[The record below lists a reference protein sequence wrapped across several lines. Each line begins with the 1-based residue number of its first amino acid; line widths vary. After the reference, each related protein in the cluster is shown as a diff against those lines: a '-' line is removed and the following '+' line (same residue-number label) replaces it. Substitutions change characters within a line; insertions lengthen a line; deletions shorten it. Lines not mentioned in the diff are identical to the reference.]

1 MPLAQ
6 KPVLAPQ
13 VLMMSEGSVHRQ
25 SVEAMIAHDFEMH
38 YQAQITSFMPT
49 LMGLKK
55 DHGAIVAALGLR
67 DPISVGSYVEHYLDA
82 AMEQMLSSAL
92 GQTVQR
98 ESLMEI
104 GNFAV
109 TEVGAG
115 RWLITA
121 LTAVLASMSK
131 QWAVF
136 TCRPELRNAFK
147 RLGVELVDLG
157 EAHKSRLPIQDQQ
170 AWGRYYD
177 KMPHVMAANVAQ
189 SGQALIKARA
199 HDLALDQLW
208 HNAEAYTLDAA

>member
-25 SVEAMIAHDFEMH
+25 SVEAMIAHDFHVH
-38 YQAQITSFMPT
+38 YQAQISSFMPT
-49 LMGLKK
+49 LMGLKN
-55 DHGAIVAALGLR
+55 DQGSIVAALGLR
-67 DPISVGSYVEHYLDA
+67 DPVNGESYVEHYLDVS
-82 AMEQMLSSAL
+82 MEQTLSTAL
-92 GQTVQR
+92 AQSVQR
-98 ESLMEI
+98 DWLMEI

-121 LTAVLASMSK
+121 LTAVLASMDK

-147 RLGVELVDLG
+147 RLGVNLVDLG
-157 EAHKSRLPIQDQQ
+157 EAHKTRLPTQDQQ

-177 KMPHVMAANVAQ
+177 KMPHVMAANVTQ

>member
-25 SVEAMIAHDFEMH
+25 SVEAMIAHDFHVH
-38 YQAQITSFMPT
+38 YQAQISSFMPT
-49 LMGLKK
+49 LMGLKN
-55 DHGAIVAALGLR
+55 DQGSIVAALGLR
-67 DPISVGSYVEHYLDA
+67 DPVNGESYVEHYLDVS
-82 AMEQMLSSAL
+82 MEQTLSTAL
-92 GQTVQR
+92 AQSVQR
-98 ESLMEI
+98 DWLMEI

-121 LTAVLASMSK
+121 LTAVLASMDK

-147 RLGVELVDLG
+147 RLGVDLVDLG
-157 EAHKSRLPIQDQQ
+157 EAHKTRLPTQDQQ

-177 KMPHVMAANVAQ
+177 KIPHVMAANVAQ

>member
-25 SVEAMIAHDFEMH
+25 SVEAMIAHDFHVH
-38 YQAQITSFMPT
+38 YQAQISSFMPT
-49 LMGLKK
+49 LMGLKN
-55 DHGAIVAALGLR
+55 DQGSIVAALGLR
-67 DPISVGSYVEHYLDA
+67 DPISEESYVEHYLDVS
-82 AMEQMLSSAL
+82 MEQVLSSVLA
-92 GQTVQR
+92 QPVQR
-98 ESLMEI
+98 DSLMEI

-121 LTAVLASMSK
+121 LTAVLASMEK

-147 RLGVELVDLG
+147 RLGVALVDLG
-157 EAHKSRLPIQDQQ
+157 EAHKSRLPTQDQH

>member
-13 VLMMSEGSVHRQ
+13 VLMMTEGSVHRQ
-25 SVEAMIAHDFEMH
+25 SVEAMIAHDFHVH
-38 YQAQITSFMPT
+38 YQAQISSFMPT
-49 LMGLKK
+49 LMGLKN
-55 DHGAIVAALGLR
+55 DQGAIVAALGLR
-67 DPISVGSYVEHYLDA
+67 DPVNGESYVEHYLDVS
-82 AMEQMLSSAL
+82 MEQMLSSAL
-92 GQTVQR
+92 AQSVQR
-98 ESLMEI
+98 DSLMEI

-121 LTAVLASMSK
+121 LTAVLASMDK

-147 RLGVELVDLG
+147 RLGVDLVDLG
-157 EAHKSRLPIQDQQ
+157 EAHKTRLPTQDQQ

-177 KMPHVMAANVAQ
+177 KIPHVMAANVAQ

>member
-6 KPVLAPQ
+6 KPVMALQ

-25 SVEAMIAHDFEMH
+25 SVEAMIAHDFHVH
-38 YQAQITSFMPT
+38 YQAQISSFMPT
-49 LMGLKK
+49 LMGLKN
-55 DHGAIVAALGLR
+55 DQGAIVAALGLR
-67 DPISVGSYVEHYLDA
+67 DPVNGESYVEHYLNVSV
-82 AMEQMLSSAL
+82 EQVLSSAL
-92 GQTVQR
+92 AQSVQR
-98 ESLMEI
+98 DSLMEI

-121 LTAVLASMSK
+121 LTAVLASMDK
-131 QWAVF
+131 RWAVF

>member
-6 KPVLAPQ
+6 KPVMALQ

-25 SVEAMIAHDFEMH
+25 SVEAMIAHDFQMH

-49 LMGLKK
+49 LMGLQN
-55 DHGAIVAALGLR
+55 DQGAIVAALGLR
-67 DPISVGSYVEHYLDA
+67 DPVNGESYVEHYLNVSV
-82 AMEQMLSSAL
+82 EQVLSSAL
-92 GQTVQR
+92 AQSVQR
-98 ESLMEI
+98 DSLMEI

-121 LTAVLASMSK
+121 LTAVLASMDK
-131 QWAVF
+131 RWAVF

-147 RLGVELVDLG
+147 RLGVDLVDLG
-157 EAHKSRLPIQDQQ
+157 EAHKTRLPTQDQQ

-208 HNAEAYTLDAA
+208 HNAEACTLDAA

>member
-25 SVEAMIAHDFEMH
+25 SVEAMIAHDFHVH
-38 YQAQITSFMPT
+38 YQAQISSFMPT
-49 LMGLKK
+49 LMGLKN
-55 DHGAIVAALGLR
+55 DQGSIVAALGLR
-67 DPISVGSYVEHYLDA
+67 DPISEESYVEHYLDVS
-82 AMEQMLSSAL
+82 MEQMLSSAL
-92 GQTVQR
+92 AQPVQR
-98 ESLMEI
+98 DSLMEI

-121 LTAVLASMSK
+121 LTAVLASMEK

-147 RLGVELVDLG
+147 RLGVALVDLG
-157 EAHKSRLPIQDQQ
+157 EAHKSRLPTQDQH

-208 HNAEAYTLDAA
+208 HNAESYTLDAA